1 MQFAFNSSVN
11 HVTLLLTLSF
21 IRKDLK
27 QGYLIILFNSLALR
41 KASKAITKSCL
52 VKMCFF
58 GGGHHVEYGG
68 RVDIWKGGG
77 RYIGSPTAG
86 RSSRYLG

>member
-52 VKMCFF
+52 VKMCFL
-58 GGGHHVEYGG
+58 GGGITWSMGVGSIYG
-68 RVDIWKGGG
+68 KGGAN
-77 RYIGSPTAG
+77 I
-86 RSSRYLG
+86 LGAPLPGDHLGT